1 MTVDLA
7 APSRAG
13 SLVLSASD
21 INVVYHGSRPTW
33 AVRDVSLDL
42 RRGEVLGLAGESGC
56 GKSTLAYAITR
67 LLRPPGDLTSGQVL
81 FHDTGP
87 DGDGSTVDV
96 TALEGEQLRRFRWR
110 KVAMVFQGAMNALN
124 PVLTVRRQLSDT
136 LAAHLPGLSRSEREE
151 RCAELLDLVG
161 IDRSRLR
168 AFPHQ
173 LSGGMRQRVMI
184 AMALAL
190 RPDVVIMDEPTTA
203 LDVVVQRDI
212 LREID
217 RLRQQFGFAVVFITH
232 DLSLLLE
239 ISDRIAIMY
248 AGRVVEHGP
257 ARRIGT
263 EPGHPYT
270 AGLLNCFPSLHGPRR
285 DLHGVPG
292 SPPDLSA
299 PLVRCGFADR
309 CPHVFADCREIVPPL
324 SEVDYLPGGAVA
336 CLLHDRHRHPS
347 GPPIDLRGTERAAA
361 EAAAPAGEA
370 AAARPGQPAEERA

>member
-1 MTVDLA
+1 MTVDGAAAGHGNLA
-7 APSRAG
+7 
-13 SLVLSASD
+13 LSVSD
-21 INVVYHGSRPTW
+21 VNVVYHGSRPTW

-56 GKSTLAYAITR
+56 GKSTLAYAIAR

-96 TALEGEQLRRFRWR
+96 TALAGERLRRFRWR
-110 KVAMVFQGAMNALN
+110 KIAMVFQGAMNALN
-124 PVLTVRRQLSDT
+124 PVLTMQRQLSDT
-136 LAAHLPGLSRSEREE
+136 LAAHLPGQTRAERER
-151 RCAELLDLVG
+151 RCAELFDLVG
-161 IDRSRLR
+161 IDHSRLR
-168 AFPHQ
+168 AYPHQ

-190 RPDVVIMDEPTTA
+190 RPDVIIMDEPTTA

-217 RLRQQFGFAVVFITH
+217 RLREQFGFAVIFITH

-263 EPGHPYT
+263 KPGHPYT
-270 AGLLNCFPSLHGPRR
+270 AGLLNCFPSLRGPRR

-292 SPPDLSA
+292 YPPDLA
-299 PLVRCGFADR
+299 EPLVRCGFADR
-309 CPHVFADCREIVPPL
+309 CPHALADCRLVIPPL
-324 SEVDYLPGGAVA
+324 DEVRDLPGGAVA
-336 CLLHDRHRHPS
+336 CLLHDPRRN
-347 GPPIDLRGTERAAA
+347 
-361 EAAAPAGEA
+361 PAGLPEELRRGSFA
-370 AAARPGQPAEERA
+370 ADASPAADRP

>member
-1 MTVDLA
+1 VLGAQRPA
-7 APSRAG
+7 AGTGGPP
-13 SLVLSASD
+13 VLSVQD
-21 INVVYHGSRPTW
+21 VNVVYHGSRPTW

-67 LLRPPGDLTSGQVL
+67 LLRPPGELSSGRVL
-81 FHDTGP
+81 FTDSGP
-87 DGDGSTVDV
+87 DGDGSTVDI
-96 TALEGEQLRRFRWR
+96 AGLSGEQLRRFRWR

-124 PVLTVRRQLSDT
+124 PVLSVRRQLTDT
-136 LAAHLPGLSRSEREE
+136 LAAHLPELSRQQRLD
-151 RCAELLDLVG
+151 RAGELVDLVG
-161 IDRSRLR
+161 IDRARLR

-190 RPDVVIMDEPTTA
+190 RPDVIIMDEPTTA

-217 RLRQQFGFAVVFITH
+217 RLREQFGFAVVFITH

-248 AGRVVEHGP
+248 AGRIVEEGP
-257 ARRIGT
+257 AGQIGT
-263 EPGHPYT
+263 RPGHPYT
-270 AGLLNCFPSLHGPRR
+270 AGLLNCFPSLRGERR

-292 SPPDLSA
+292 SPPDLAA
-299 PLVRCGFADR
+299 PLVRCAFADR
-309 CPHVFADCREIVPPL
+309 CPHVFADCREVVPPL
-324 SEVDYLPGGAVA
+324 LPPAPRPGGRPDGAVA
-336 CLLHDRHRHPS
+336 CLLHDPARN
-347 GPPIDLRGTERAAA
+347 
-361 EAAAPAGEA
+361 PAGLPEPLRRGEFA
-370 AAARPGQPAEERA
+370 VDLVPPSAGEPQP

>member
-1 MTVDLA
+1 MTGGS
-7 APSRAG
+7 PAG
-13 SLVLSASD
+13 GGPVLSVSD
-21 INVVYHGSRPTW
+21 VNVVYHGARPTW
-33 AVRDVSLDL
+33 AVRDVSLEL

-67 LLRPPGDLTSGQVL
+67 LLRPPGDLTSGRVL

-96 TALEGEQLRRFRWR
+96 TALAGEQLRRFRWH

-136 LAAHLPGLSRSEREE
+136 LAAHLPELAGAEREQ
-151 RCAELLDLVG
+151 RCRELLDLVG
-161 IDRSRLR
+161 IDHSRLR
-168 AFPHQ
+168 AYPHQ

-248 AGRVVEHGP
+248 AGRVVEEGP
-257 ARRIGT
+257 AQRIGT
-263 EPGHPYT
+263 RPGHPYT
-270 AGLLNCFPSLHGPRR
+270 AGLLNCFPSLRGARR
-285 DLHGVPG
+285 ELHGVPG
-292 SPPDLSA
+292 SPPDLAA
-299 PLVRCGFADR
+299 PLVHCGFAAR
-309 CPHVFADCREIVPPL
+309 CPHVFADCREVIPPL
-324 SEVDYLPGGAVA
+324 AAAESAPGGAVA
-336 CLLHDRHRHPS
+336 CLLHDRR
-347 GPPIDLRGTERAAA
+347 RN
-361 EAAAPAGEA
+361 PAGLPEA
-370 AAARPGQPAEERA
+370 LRRGEFAADQVPSEVRP

>member
-1 MTVDLA
+1 MTAGAGAGA
-7 APSRAG
+7 AGRSG
-13 SLVLSASD
+13 GLVLSVED
-21 INVVYHGSRPTW
+21 VNVVYHGSRPTW
-33 AVRDVSLDL
+33 AVRDVSLQL
-42 RRGEVLGLAGESGC
+42 HRGEVLGLAGESGC

-67 LLRPPGDLTSGQVL
+67 LLRPPGDLTSGRVL

-96 TALEGEQLRRFRWR
+96 TALAGEQLRQFRWR
-110 KVAMVFQGAMNALN
+110 KIAMVFQGAMNALN

-136 LAAHLPGLSRSEREE
+136 LAAHLPELARSEREQ

-168 AFPHQ
+168 AYPHQ

-190 RPDVVIMDEPTTA
+190 SPDVVIMDEPTTA

-217 RLRQQFGFAVVFITH
+217 RLREQFGFAVVFITH

-248 AGRVVEHGP
+248 AGRIVEHGP

-263 EPGHPYT
+263 RPGHPYT
-270 AGLLNCFPSLHGPRR
+270 AGLLNCFPSLRGPRR

-292 SPPDLSA
+292 SPPDLA
-299 PLVRCGFADR
+299 EPLVRCGFADR
-309 CPHVFADCREIVPPL
+309 CPHVFADCRAVIPPL
-324 SEVDYLPGGAVA
+324 IEVADMPGGAVA
-336 CLLHDRHRHPS
+336 CLLHDPRRNPAGLPES
-347 GPPIDLRGTERAAA
+347 LRRAEFAADASPAA
-361 EAAAPAGEA
+361 E
-370 AAARPGQPAEERA
+370 RS

>member
-1 MTVDLA
+1 MTGPALA
-7 APSRAG
+7 GAP
-13 SLVLSASD
+13 VLSVSG
-21 INVVYHGSRPTW
+21 INVVYHGSRPVW

-87 DGDGSTVDV
+87 AGDGSTVDV
-96 TALEGEQLRRFRWR
+96 TALSGEALRRFRWR

-136 LAAHLPGLSRSEREE
+136 LAAHLPQLSRDERLE
-151 RCAELLDLVG
+151 RCGELLDLVG

-203 LDVVVQRDI
+203 LDVVVQREI
-212 LREID
+212 LREVD

-257 ARRIGT
+257 ARRIGVQ
-263 EPGHPYT
+263 PGHPYT
-270 AGLLNCFPSLHGPRR
+270 AALLNCFPSLRGPRR
-285 DLHGVPG
+285 DLRGVPG
-292 SPPDLSA
+292 SPPDLAA
-299 PLVRCGFADR
+299 PLVQCGFADR
-309 CPHVFADCREIVPPL
+309 CPYAFTDCREIVPPL

-336 CLLHDRHRHPS
+336 CLLHDRRRRPA
-347 GPPIDLRGTERAAA
+347 GPPDELRGPHRPAGTVVAAERAA
-361 EAAAPAGEA
+361 GE
-370 AAARPGQPAEERA
+370 RT